1 MFEAVLN
8 GLAAVAAW
16 PAIGYLFL
24 GVLLGLWFGAV
35 PGLSGLV
42 GMAILVPFTFAM
54 EPAPALAFLLGAFAV
69 TTTSDTIASVLLG
82 IPGTAASQATIL
94 DGYPMAVKGEA
105 SRAFGAAF
113 TVSAIGGLLGAVVLG
128 LSIPLVQP
136 LILSFTQAEFF
147 MLSLLALA
155 MVGSLSGN
163 SVLLGL
169 IVALVGLGLS
179 YVGYSENGALP
190 RYWLGATYL
199 LEGLPLIP
207 VVLGLF
213 ALPELI
219 DLAARGGTLSSVPRE
234 RVSSGIATGITDAF
248 RNWWLVLRSTAI
260 GAYVGM
266 LPGLGGSIVDW
277 VAYGHAVQSSKN
289 NEGFGK
295 GDVRGV
301 IAPETANNAMKG
313 GALIPTIAFGI
324 PGSAA
329 MAILMSA
336 LMIQGMTPGPEMLTT
351 RLDFTF
357 SLVWMLAIANV
368 AGALVLMLLARYI
381 ARVTFISGHLLVP
394 VIVLFVFMGAW
405 LANSSIG
412 DWVVLLAFGCVG
424 YLMKRGGV
432 PRPPLVLGFVI
443 GPIMENA
450 LFITTSVHDG
460 LEWLARPICLVIG
473 ALIVGSIVF
482 AARRRRSLRAE
493 NAAGAPRATPEGAPQ
508 GVQTDEKRVANLR
521 GIPSQEPTDP
531 TMALL
536 ATGFLLAVAVYGL
549 APTFSW
555 PTDVGQFPMLTFIP
569 AIGLCLAA
577 LWYSVREFRQA
588 RAAGRD
594 IFPGREALGDA
605 GRLYLWWLCMLAAT
619 VLAGQLI
626 ALPVFAALYLK
637 LRGGCAWWTA
647 LVYAAGA
654 WSFLYLVFDRVVAVL
669 WYPSLLFH

>member
-8 GLAAVAAW
+8 GLAAVATW

-169 IVALVGLGLS
+169 IAALVGLGLS

-234 RVSSGIATGITDAF
+234 RVSSGIATGIADAF

-289 NEGFGK
+289 NQGFGN

-368 AGALVLMLLARYI
+368 AGALILMLLARYI
-381 ARVTFISGHLLVP
+381 ARVTFINGHLLVP

-482 AARRRRSLRAE
+482 AARRRRSMRAG
-493 NAAGAPRATPEGAPQ
+493 NAVGAPEETPESAPK
-508 GVQTDEKRVANLR
+508 GVQTEVKRVANLK
-521 GIPSQEPTDP
+521 GIPSQGQADP

-536 ATGFLLAVAVYGL
+536 ATGFLLAVSAFGL

-569 AIGLCLAA
+569 AIGLSLAA
-577 LWYSVREFRQA
+577 LWHSVRDFRHA

-594 IFPGREALGDA
+594 IFPGREALGGA
-605 GRLYLWWLCMLAAT
+605 GRLYLWWFCMLAAT

-637 LRGGCAWWTA
+637 LRGGYAWWTA
-647 LVYAAGA
+647 LIYAAGA
-654 WSFLYLVFDRVVAVL
+654 CSFLYLVFDRVVAVL

>member
-1 MFEAVLN
+1 M
-8 GLAAVAAW
+8 
-16 PAIGYLFL
+16 
-24 GVLLGLWFGAV
+24 
-35 PGLSGLV
+35 
-42 GMAILVPFTFAM
+42 
-54 EPAPALAFLLGAFAV
+54 
-69 TTTSDTIASVLLG
+69 
-82 IPGTAASQATIL
+82 
-94 DGYPMAVKGEA
+94 
-105 SRAFGAAF
+105 
-113 TVSAIGGLLGAVVLG
+113 
-128 LSIPLVQP
+128 
-136 LILSFTQAEFF
+136 
-147 MLSLLALA
+147 
-155 MVGSLSGN
+155 
-163 SVLLGL
+163 
-169 IVALVGLGLS
+169 
-179 YVGYSENGALP
+179 
-190 RYWLGATYL
+190 
-199 LEGLPLIP
+199 
-207 VVLGLF
+207 
-213 ALPELI
+213 
-219 DLAARGGTLSSVPRE
+219 
-234 RVSSGIATGITDAF
+234 
-248 RNWWLVLRSTAI
+248 
-260 GAYVGM
+260 
-266 LPGLGGSIVDW
+266 
-277 VAYGHAVQSSKN
+277 
-289 NEGFGK
+289 
-295 GDVRGV
+295 RGV

-336 LMIQGMTPGPEMLTT
+336 ADDPGDDAGAGDADHT

-368 AGALVLMLLARYI
+368 AGALILMLLARYI

-482 AARRRRSLRAE
+482 AARRRRSMRAG
-493 NAAGAPRATPEGAPQ
+493 NAVGAPEATSESAPK
-508 GVQTDEKRVANLR
+508 GVQTEVKRVANLK
-521 GIPSQEPTDP
+521 GIPRQEQADP

-536 ATGFLLAVAVYGL
+536 ATGFLLAVSAFGL

-569 AIGLCLAA
+569 AIGLSLAA
-577 LWYSVREFRQA
+577 LWHSVRDFRHA

-594 IFPGREALGDA
+594 IFPGREALGGA

-637 LRGGCAWWTA
+637 LRGGYAWWTA
-647 LVYAAGA
+647 LIYAAGA
-654 WSFLYLVFDRVVAVL
+654 CSRFSTWCSIASWPCCGTPRYFSISPGSFNLGRVRKARLTVAGSAADTATAGGARGSRRVDDAGLRAQAPPVNSSATSNFRIFPMALRGSSPANRTTRGTLYPARCSRQKSMT
-669 WYPSLLFH
+669 PSGSASAPSFATSTATTR

>member
-1 MFEAVLN
+1 MFDAVLN
-8 GLAAVAAW
+8 GLVAVAAW

-42 GMAILVPFTFAM
+42 GLAILVPFTFAM

-94 DGYPMAVKGEA
+94 DGYPMAMKGEA

-128 LSIPLVQP
+128 VSIPLVQP
-136 LILSFTQAEFF
+136 LILSFSQAEVF
-147 MLSLLALA
+147 MLCLLGLA

-169 IVALVGLGLS
+169 IAALIGLGLS

-219 DLAARGGTLSSVPRE
+219 GLGARGSTVSNVPRE
-234 RVSSGIATGITDAF
+234 RVSSGIATGIGDAL

-289 NEGFGK
+289 NENFGK

-329 MAILMSA
+329 MAILMGA
-336 LMIQGMTPGPEMLTT
+336 LLIQGMTPGPEMLTT
-351 RLDFTF
+351 RLDVTF

-368 AGALVLMLLARYI
+368 AGALILMLLARHI
-381 ARVTFISGHLLVP
+381 ARVTFIRGHLLVP

-412 DWVVLLAFGCVG
+412 DWVVLLLFGILG
-424 YLMKRGGV
+424 YLMKQGGV
-432 PRPPLVLGFVI
+432 PRPPMVLGFVI

-450 LFITTSVHDG
+450 LFITNSVHEG
-460 LEWLARPICLVIG
+460 LDWLARPICLVIG

-482 AARRRRSLRAE
+482 GARRRRSTRAQIE
-493 NAAGAPRATPEGAPQ
+493 GGAGRAHTGSDPQ
-508 GVQTDEKRVANLR
+508 R
-521 GIPSQEPTDP
+521 GQADP
-531 TMALL
+531 TTALL
-536 ATGFLLAVAVYGL
+536 ATGLLLAASVYGL

-555 PTDVGQFPMLTFIP
+555 PADVGQIPMLTFIP
-569 AIGLCLAA
+569 AIVFCLAA
-577 LWYSVREFRQA
+577 LWQSVRELRQA
-588 RAAGRD
+588 RAAGSD
-594 IFPGREALGDA
+594 IFPGRTEMGEA
-605 GRLYLWWLCMLAAT
+605 GRLYLWWFGVLAAT
-619 VLAGQLI
+619 ILAGQLV
-626 ALPVFAALYLK
+626 ALPVFAALYLTI
-637 LRGGCAWWTA
+637 RGGYPWWA
-647 LVYAAGA
+647 GLLYAAGA
-654 WSFLYLVFDRVVAVL
+654 VSFLYLVFDRIVAVL

>member
-1 MFEAVLN
+1 MLDAVLN
-8 GLAAVAAW
+8 GLAVVATW

-42 GMAILVPFTFAM
+42 GLAILVPFTFAM

-94 DGYPMAVKGEA
+94 DGHPMALKGEA

-113 TVSAIGGLLGAVVLG
+113 TASATGGLLGAVYLG

-136 LILSFTQAEFF
+136 LILSFTQAEIF
-147 MLSLLALA
+147 MLCLLGLA

-163 SVLLGL
+163 SVVRGL
-169 IVALVGLGLS
+169 VAALIGLGLS

-190 RYWLGATYL
+190 RYWLGTTYL

-219 DLAARGGTLSSVPRE
+219 DLAARGGTLSNVPKE
-234 RVSSGIATGITDAF
+234 RVSSGIATGIGDAL
-248 RNWWLVLRSTAI
+248 RNWWLLVRSTAI
-260 GAYVGM
+260 GVYVGM

-313 GALIPTIAFGI
+313 GALLPTIAFGI

-329 MAILMSA
+329 MAILMGA
-336 LMIQGMTPGPEMLTT
+336 LLIQGMTPGPEMLTAE
-351 RLDFTF
+351 LDFTF

-368 AGALVLMLLARYI
+368 AGALILMLLSRPVAK
-381 ARVTFISGHLLVP
+381 VTFISGHLLVP

-405 LANSSIG
+405 LANGSMG
-412 DWVVLLAFGCVG
+412 DWVVLLLFGILG
-424 YLMKRGGV
+424 YLMKQGGV
-432 PRPPLVLGFVI
+432 PRPPMVLGFVI

-450 LFITTSVHDG
+450 LFITNSVHDG
-460 LEWLARPICLVIG
+460 LDWLARPICLVIG
-473 ALIVGSIVF
+473 VLIVGSIVF
-482 AARRRRSLRAE
+482 GARRRRSAR
-493 NAAGAPRATPEGAPQ
+493 
-508 GVQTDEKRVANLR
+508 VQTAQGSRRAHTGSDLER
-521 GIPSQEPTDP
+521 GQTDP

-536 ATGFLLAVAVYGL
+536 VTGLLLAASVYGL
-549 APTFSW
+549 ARAFSW
-555 PTDVGQFPMLTFIP
+555 PADVGQIPMLTFIP
-569 AIGLCLAA
+569 AIGLCLAPFCH
-577 LWYSVREFRQA
+577 SVRDLRQA
-588 RAAGRD
+588 RDVGRD
-594 IFPGREALGDA
+594 TFPGRVELGEAA
-605 GRLYLWWLCMLAAT
+605 RLYLWWIGVMAAT
-619 VLAGQLI
+619 MLVGQLV
-626 ALPVFAALYLK
+626 AMPVFAALYLK
-637 LRGGCAWWTA
+637 FRGGFTWRAG
-647 LVYAAGA
+647 LLYAAGVF
-654 WSFLYLVFDRVVAVL
+654 SFLYLVFDRIVAVL
-669 WYPSLLFH
+669 WYPSLLLH

>member
-1 MFEAVLN
+1 MFDAVLN
-8 GLAAVAAW
+8 GLAAVATW

-54 EPAPALAFLLGAFAV
+54 EPGPALAFLLGAFAV

-94 DGYPMAVKGEA
+94 DGYPMAMRGEA

-128 LSIPLVQP
+128 LSIPLVRP

-147 MLSLLALA
+147 MLTLLGLAL
-155 MVGSLSGN
+155 VGSLSGN

-169 IVALVGLGLS
+169 IAALLGLGLS

-219 DLAARGGTLSSVPRE
+219 DLAARGGTVSSVPRE
-234 RVSSGIATGITDAF
+234 RVASGIATGIADAL

-289 NEGFGK
+289 NKGFGQ

-329 MAILMSA
+329 MAVLMSA

-351 RLDFTF
+351 RLDVTF

-368 AGALVLMLLARYI
+368 AGALILMLLARYI
-381 ARVTFISGHLLVP
+381 ARVTFIRGHFLVP

-412 DWVVLLAFGCVG
+412 DWVVLLAFGGVG
-424 YLMKRGGV
+424 YLMKKGGV

-450 LFITTSVHDG
+450 LFITSSVHDG

-473 ALIVGSIVF
+473 ALIVGTIVF
-482 AARRRRSLRAE
+482 AFRRGRSTRVE
-493 NAAGAPRATPEGAPQ
+493 NAVRAARENTEHVPRRERA
-508 GVQTDEKRVANLR
+508 
-521 GIPSQEPTDP
+521 DP

-536 ATGFLLAVAVYGL
+536 ATVLLLAATLYGL

-555 PTDVGQFPMLTFIP
+555 PADVGKIPMLTFIP
-569 AIGLCLAA
+569 ATVLALAA
-577 LWYSVREFRQA
+577 LRHSFLDYRHA
-588 RAAGRD
+588 RAAGWD
-594 IFPGREALGDA
+594 ICPGRTELGDA
-605 GRLYLWWLCMLAAT
+605 GRLYLWWLCLLGAT
-619 VLAGQLI
+619 ILAGQLV
-626 ALPVFAALYLK
+626 ALPAFAALYLT
-637 LRGGCAWWTA
+637 LRGGYSWWVG
-647 LVYAAGA
+647 LLYAAGA
-654 WSFLYLVFDRVVAVL
+654 WSFLYLVFDRIVAVL
-669 WYPSLLFH
+669 WYSALLFR

>member
-1 MFEAVLN
+1 MFDAVLN

-54 EPAPALAFLLGAFAV
+54 EQAPALAFLLGAFAV

-94 DGYPMAVKGEA
+94 DGYPMAIKGEA

-113 TVSAIGGLLGAVVLG
+113 SASAIGGLLGAVVLG

-147 MLSLLALA
+147 MLTLLGLA

-169 IVALVGLGLS
+169 IAALIGLGLS

-199 LEGLPLIP
+199 LERLPLIP

-219 DLAARGGTLSSVPRE
+219 DLAARGGALSSVPRE
-234 RVSSGIATGITDAF
+234 RVSSGIATGIADAL

-329 MAILMSA
+329 MAILMGA

-351 RLDFTF
+351 RLDVTF

-368 AGALVLMLLARYI
+368 AGALILMLLARHI
-381 ARVTFISGHLLVP
+381 ARVTFIRGHLLVP
-394 VIVLFVFMGAW
+394 AIVLFVFMGAW

-412 DWVVLLAFGCVG
+412 DWVVLLVFGGVG
-424 YLMKRGGV
+424 YLMKKGGV

-450 LFITTSVHDG
+450 LFITNSVHDG

-473 ALIVGSIVF
+473 ALIVGTIVF
-482 AARRRRSLRAE
+482 AARRRRSTRAE
-493 NAAGAPRATPEGAPQ
+493 NAVRAARENTENASRR
-508 GVQTDEKRVANLR
+508 EAA
-521 GIPSQEPTDP
+521 DP
-531 TMALL
+531 TMAVL
-536 ATGFLLAVAVYGL
+536 ATGVLLAATLYGL

-555 PTDVGQFPMLTFIP
+555 PADVGQIPMLTFIP
-569 AIGLCLAA
+569 AIGLSLAA
-577 LWYSVREFRQA
+577 LWHSVRAYRHA

-594 IFPGREALGDA
+594 IFPGRTELAEA
-605 GRLYLWWLCMLAAT
+605 GRLYLWWLGVLGAT

-626 ALPVFAALYLK
+626 ALPVFAALYLA
-637 LRGGCAWWTA
+637 LRGGYSWWA
-647 LVYAAGA
+647 GLLYAAGA

-669 WYPSLLFH
+669 WYPSLIFR